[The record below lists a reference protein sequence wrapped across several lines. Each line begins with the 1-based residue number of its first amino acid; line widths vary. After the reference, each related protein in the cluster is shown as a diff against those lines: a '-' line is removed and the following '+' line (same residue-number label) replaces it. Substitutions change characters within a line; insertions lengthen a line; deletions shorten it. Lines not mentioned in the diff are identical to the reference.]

1 MGSSSGNR
9 ETWFLY
15 QGPPIGCT
23 TVSCLQEE
31 SHCPPSCV
39 NVLCTMTT
47 AISFPKL
54 DWPFKLPWGMESGG
68 GDSGPLLSKSLKKF
82 QAPPLSLSQNLATAP

>member
-15 QGPPIGCT
+15 Q
-23 TVSCLQEE
+23 VSPHWLHYGQLFAGR
-31 SHCPPSCV
+31 V
-39 NVLCTMTT
+39 TT